1 MGTFF
6 VGKLEKRHLLRA
18 SALSGAGRNLLHA
31 QANGDDASPCGAKIV
46 FASAGHVRPYFCYNI
61 HLKMKEAKDEH
72 GVPGLGYPPELPI
85 CAHRKEILLAIRH
98 SPVVVVCGDTG
109 SGKTTQLPK
118 MLLEMGYG
126 AKGRRIACTQPRRL
140 AAVTVA
146 TRVAS
151 EMSTPT
157 GGLVGY
163 RHRYGRQVSN
173 ETRIVFMTDGVLLA
187 ETRHDPLLKAYDAI
201 IIDEAHERSLNV
213 DFLLGILKRILAR
226 RPELKVIVSSATLD
240 TDRFAAFFGNAPAVI
255 VPGRL
260 YPVEIGY
267 RPPAEDEER
276 DLPCEISAAV
286 RELPPDSDI
295 LVFLPG
301 ERDIREAAD
310 HLARVQPNDEIIP
323 LLASLPAGEQQRA
336 FRLSSK
342 RRIVLATN
350 VAETSV
356 TIPGI
361 RCVIDSG
368 LARIPRYIHRT
379 QVQRLQIEPIS
390 QASARQRAGRCGRL
404 GPGICLRLYS
414 EEDFVRRDAYTPP
427 EVLRSSLAGVIL
439 TMLDLRLGDIAKFPF
454 LDPPKPVMVRDGFRE
469 LLELGAIGRD
479 AAGEPALTHVGR
491 KLAQIPVEPRLAR
504 MLLAASELATL
515 PSALPVVAAMS
526 CDDPRRRPVDERE
539 KAMQAHAPFR
549 VPGSDFLG
557 TLKLWRWWTAETAA
571 LSQSKARALAKKTY
585 LSYPK
590 MREWRDLTHQLEQ
603 LCQRLKLDVTNDNG
617 GADALH
623 RALLTGL
630 LGRLGT
636 LDTETHD
643 YRGAHGLR
651 FAIHPSSVLAKRRK
665 LQDEKQK
672 ANDKPKAG
680 GKREQGAD
688 WVMAGELV
696 DTSRLF
702 ARNAAT
708 IDPRWIEPAAGVICR
723 HHCHSPEWDPAT
735 GFVRATE
742 QVTLY
747 GLVIVPARRCDYSR
761 FDLGK
766 AREIFIRR
774 GLIDGDIPHPPP
786 PVREN
791 NALLDALRKLA
802 EKTRQPEL
810 FDEDRIFA
818 HFDRVIPPEVAS
830 VPALRKWL
838 HAKMPPQFRLRK
850 NDWWPQAS
858 ATSRDF
864 PETIRIGDA
873 RMSLTYR
880 HTPDNETTD
889 GITCTV
895 RKRDA
900 AALRLWRT
908 DWLVPGALPEKLL
921 WMLSVLPSAQRRIL
935 SPLADTVAGL
945 MLHLKPGEEPLED
958 AVRRTVYAQWGIR
971 IAPDAWNAQ
980 RIPAHLRVR
989 FRIKDDTTGNILAD
1003 SRDLD
1008 EALSAAGIT
1017 RSSRTTSAPMAKHAA
1032 WDFGPLAEK
1041 VSGGQA
1047 GWQLEHYPALHD
1059 EGDGVTLQL
1068 YADLAT
1074 ATRVHSAGV
1083 TRLYLLAL
1091 GEKAHIPLR
1100 NRDLPPAAVLRLKM
1114 MDYAT
1119 EQLTGDILAGA
1130 VKETFVRNLPP
1141 VRDKDEFER
1150 RLANG
1155 RNARIEAQVEIGRLA
1170 IDALATAEGVS
1181 RRLETD
1187 VSIPEETIQ
1196 DISTQLIWL
1205 VCRGFPRYVPLARLR
1220 HFARYLK
1227 GMAVRL
1233 DRARNSPAADRERI
1247 MRFAP
1252 FWQRYADT
1260 VTGKAKGP
1268 FDPDLLND
1276 YRWLLEE
1283 YRISLFAQELRTAE
1297 PVSPKRLDS
1306 LWSSIMPT

>member
-1 MGTFF
+1 M
-6 VGKLEKRHLLRA
+6 ED
-18 SALSGAGRNLLHA
+18 ALDTR
-31 QANGDDASPCGAKIV
+31 QPT
-46 FASAGHVRPYFCYNI
+46 
-61 HLKMKEAKDEH
+61 
-72 GVPGLGYPPELPI
+72 GLPSFGYPPELPI
-85 CAHRKEILLAIRH
+85 CAHREEILSALRRSA
-98 SPVVVVCGDTG
+98 VVVVCGDTG

-118 MLLEMGYG
+118 MLLELGYG

-146 TRVAS
+146 SRVAA
-151 EMSTPT
+151 EMSTPV
-157 GGLVGY
+157 GGIVGY
-163 RHRYGRQVSN
+163 RHRYGRQVSDD
-173 ETRIVFMTDGVLLA
+173 TRITFMTDGVLLA
-187 ETRHDPLLKAYDAI
+187 ETRHDPLLRAYDAI

-226 RPELKVIVSSATLD
+226 RRELKVIVSSATLD
-240 TDRFAAFFGNAPAVI
+240 TDRFSAFFNHAPTVI

-260 YPVEIGY
+260 FPVEIGY
-267 RPPAEDEER
+267 RPPPEDEER
-276 DLPCEISAAV
+276 DLPREISAAV
-286 RELPPDSDI
+286 RELPPDGDI

-310 HLARVQPNDEIIP
+310 HLARVQPSDEIIP

-336 FRLSSK
+336 FHLSSK

-361 RCVIDSG
+361 RYVIDSG

-414 EEDFVRRDAYTPP
+414 EEDFAQREAYTPP

-454 LDPPKPVMVRDGFRE
+454 LDPPKPVMVREGFRE
-469 LLELGAIGRD
+469 LIELGAVCHD
-479 AAGEPALTHVGR
+479 AAGEPALTSIGR

-526 CDDPRRRPVDERE
+526 CDDPKRRPVDERE
-539 KAMQAHAPFR
+539 KAAQAHAPFR

-557 TLKLWRWWTAETAA
+557 TLKLWRWWTTETAA

-590 MREWRDLTHQLEQ
+590 MREWRDLAHQLEQ
-603 LCQRLKLDVTNDNG
+603 LCQRLHLDTTNDNG
-617 GADALH
+617 GPDALH

-630 LGRLGT
+630 LGRIGM
-636 LDTETHD
+636 LDPETND

-651 FAIHPSSVLAKRRK
+651 FALHPSSVLAKKRFQDERRK
-665 LQDEKQK
+665 AKDDGPS
-672 ANDKPKAG
+672 AA
-680 GKREQGAD
+680 KREQGTN

-702 ARNAAT
+702 ARNAAA
-708 IDPRWIEPAAGVICR
+708 IDPRWIEPAAGALCR
-723 HHCHSPEWDPAT
+723 HHCHSPEWDPVT

-747 GLVIVPARRCDYSR
+747 GLVIIPARRCDYSR
-761 FDLGK
+761 FDLAQ

-791 NALLDALRKLA
+791 NVLLDALRRLS

-810 FDEDRIFA
+810 FDEDRLFA
-818 HFDRVIPPEVAS
+818 HFDKIVPPEVAS

-838 HAKMPPQFRLRK
+838 HADLPPKFRLK
-850 NDWWPQAS
+850 KSDWWPQAS

-880 HTPDNETTD
+880 HTPDDETAD

-895 RKRDA
+895 RKADA
-900 AALRLWRT
+900 AALRLWRA

-921 WMLSVLPSAQRRIL
+921 WMLSVLPSAQRRVL
-935 SPLADTVAGL
+935 FPLADTVAGL
-945 MLHLKPGEEPLED
+945 MLHLKPGEEPLCE
-958 AVRRTVYAQWGIR
+958 AVRHTVQRQWGIR
-971 IAPDAWNAQ
+971 IAPDAWDAQ
-980 RIPAHLRVR
+980 HIPTHLRVR
-989 FRIKDDTTGNILAD
+989 FRIKDDATGRILGE

-1008 EALSAAGIT
+1008 EALSAAGVA
-1017 RSSRTTSAPMAKHAA
+1017 RSSATAAMTQAKYVA

-1059 EGDGVTLQL
+1059 EGDGVTVRL
-1068 YADLAT
+1068 YTDRKTAD
-1074 ATRVHSAGV
+1074 RVHAAGIA
-1083 TRLYLLAL
+1083 RLYLLAL
-1091 GEKAHIPLR
+1091 GEKARIPLR
-1100 NRDLPPAAVLRLKM
+1100 SRDLPPAAALRLKA
-1114 MDYAT
+1114 MDYAL
-1119 EQLTGDILAGA
+1119 ERLTQDILAGA
-1130 VKETFVRNLPP
+1130 VRETFVRNLPP
-1141 VRDKDEFER
+1141 IRTADAFAR
-1150 RLANG
+1150 RLEEG
-1155 RNARIEAQVEIGRLA
+1155 RNARVEVQVEIGRLA
-1170 IDALATAEGVS
+1170 VDALAAAAEIS
-1181 RRLETD
+1181 RRLEIDTALPDETVQD
-1187 VSIPEETIQ
+1187 V
-1196 DISTQLIWL
+1196 STQLTWL
-1205 VCRGFPRYVPLARLR
+1205 VCRGFPCYVPLARLR

-1233 DRARNSPAADRERI
+1233 DRARNSPAADRERTE
-1247 MRFAP
+1247 RFAP
-1252 FWQRYADT
+1252 FWQRYADA

-1268 FDPDLLND
+1268 FNPDLLAD

-1297 PVSPKRLDS
+1297 PVSPKRLDA
-1306 LWSSIMPT
+1306 LWSALLPT